1 MKKICSIQ
9 LWLAW
14 LRAGV
19 LLVIVLAAAAMEVR
33 ALLSPYPL
41 PAISK
46 GAPAA
51 DGRTDVRS
59 IVQAVDAAFLLE
71 WQEKKVAPAIAADSL
86 SIARRLSLALTGS
99 IPSLE
104 EVRALEKHPE
114 EARVDGWIDHLLKD
128 RRSADYLAE
137 RLARVFVGTDDGA
150 FLIFRRRRL
159 VDWLS
164 DQLHSNRPYDQI
176 VRELIASD
184 GVWTTHP
191 EVNFVTA
198 TVMQKKGPDETK
210 LTSRSSRAF
219 LGIRMDCVQCHD
231 GKLDNP
237 WKQTDFHQMAAFFG
251 QAEMSLTGLH
261 DNKRQ
266 HYQVRYLR
274 KTEEETVPAKVP
286 WNPELLPE
294 KGGPRSRFASWIT
307 DPGNRPFARAI
318 VNRMWALMFN
328 RPLVSPVDDIPL
340 DGPFPPALE
349 LLADDFTRHG
359 CDLQRLIRSIASTR
373 VFHMSSR
380 PASAEEPAAS
390 DAEKVWAVF
399 PVTRLR
405 PDQMAGSVIQAS
417 ALSTLDANTQVLFRI
432 KRSLDVTNFVKR
444 YGDVGE
450 DDFSDQSS
458 TIPQRLLMMNGNM
471 ITDHLRANP
480 LINASSR
487 IAMLAPDDATAV
499 DVAYLAALTRR
510 PTPDEAEWFA
520 KMLRGKKGNVRNQAV
535 ADLCWTLMNATEFSW
550 NH

>member
-1 MKKICSIQ
+1 
-9 LWLAW
+9 
-14 LRAGV
+14 
-19 LLVIVLAAAAMEVR
+19 MEVR

-41 PAISK
+41 PSISR
-46 GAPAA
+46 GAPTT
-51 DGRTDVRS
+51 DERTGVGS
-59 IVQAVDAAFLLE
+59 IAQAVDAAFMHE
-71 WQEKKVAPAIAADSL
+71 WRQKGIEPAPAADAL

-104 EVRALEKHPE
+104 EVRALEKQPE
-114 EARVDGWIDHLLKD
+114 EARVDGWVDHLLKD

-164 DQLHSNRPYDQI
+164 DQFHANKPYDHL

-184 GVWTTHP
+184 GVWTTRP

-198 TVMQKKGPDETK
+198 TVMPKKGPDETK

-219 LGIRMDCVQCHD
+219 LGVRMDCVQCHD

-261 DNKRQ
+261 DNKKQ

-274 KTEEETVPAKVP
+274 KTEEEAVPPKVP

-294 KGGPRSRFASWIT
+294 KGGLRSQFAAWIT

-340 DGPFPPALE
+340 GGPLPPALE

-359 CDLQRLIRSIASTR
+359 CDLQRLIRSIAATR
-373 VFHMSSR
+373 VFRMSSK
-380 PASAEEPAAS
+380 PASPDEPAAGE
-390 DAEKVWAVF
+390 AERAWAVF

-405 PDQMAGSVIQAS
+405 PNQMAGSVIQAS
-417 ALSTLDANTQVLFRI
+417 TLSTLDADAQVLLRI

-471 ITDHLRANP
+471 ISDRLRSNP
-480 LINASSR
+480 LVNASSR

-499 DVAYLAALTRR
+499 EVAYLSTLTRR
-510 PTPDEAEWFA
+510 PTVEEASWFVQT
-520 KMLRGKKGNVRNQAV
+520 LHRKKGAARTQAV
-535 ADLCWTLMNATEFSW
+535 TDLCWTLMNATEFSW